1 MCPVCLV
8 TSGLYVVGGLSA
20 GAVTA
25 VLATKWARERPEA
38 TASTPSTE
46 GEGSHDAAREERIES

>member
-8 TSGLYVVGGLSA
+8 TSSLYVAGGLSA

-25 VLATKWARERPEA
+25 VLATKWSRERAEA
-38 TASTPSTE
+38 TASTTSTE
-46 GEGSHDAAREERIES
+46 REGDHHVASDDPVEK